1 MGATL
6 QAYKDR
12 EGDCLVPDRF
22 MTPDGFTLVNWVMV
36 QRRTKDAIL
45 PERRQRLDAL
55 GFVWDPFED
64 AWERGFAALQ
74 TYKDRE
80 GDCLVSQRL
89 MTPDGFNLGKWV
101 STQRKTN
108 KALLPERRQ
117 RLNAL
122 GFVWDARRRK

>member
-1 MGATL
+1 M
-6 QAYKDR
+6 
-12 EGDCLVPDRF
+12 
-22 MTPDGFTLVNWVMV
+22 
-36 QRRTKDAIL
+36 L

-55 GFVWDPFED
+55 GFVWDALSE

-89 MTPDGFNLGKWV
+89 LTPDGFNLGYWV
-101 STQRKTN
+101 GKQRCAKDTM
-108 KALLPERRQ
+108 LPERRQ
-117 RLNAL
+117 RLDAL